1 MSKAL
6 KCDRCGTFYEP
17 YVKKQSNGS
26 KATCI
31 EFLVET
37 YGCESYNTIE
47 YDLCQKC
54 MKELLD
60 SMNLD
65 EKGEK
70 RQK

>member
-6 KCDRCGTFYEP
+6 KCDKCGTFYEP
-17 YVKKQSNGS
+17 YGKKQSNGS

-31 EFLVET
+31 ELRVET
-37 YGCESYNTIE
+37 YGCESYNTSE

-70 RQK
+70 R

>member
-17 YVKKQSNGS
+17 YGKKQSNGS
-26 KATCI
+26 KATRI
-31 EFLVET
+31 EFCVET
-37 YGCESYNTIE
+37 YGYGSYNTIE

-70 RQK
+70 R